1 MPEIHD
7 PTLNQ
12 VAAKVE
18 QHDRELSSLQTQL
31 VGLEHKVA
39 DLAAIAQDLL
49 VLCSSIQRT
58 SEAQENAFKAIS
70 ERLSTLGESIT

>member
-18 QHDRELSSLQTQL
+18 QHDMELSRQLTQL
-31 VGLEHKVA
+31 VNLERKVA
-39 DLAAIAQDLL
+39 DLAAIAQDLF
-49 VLCSSIQRT
+49 VLCSSIQQT
-58 SEAQENAFKAIS
+58 SEVQEDAFKAIS
-70 ERLSTLGESIT
+70 ERLSSLKES